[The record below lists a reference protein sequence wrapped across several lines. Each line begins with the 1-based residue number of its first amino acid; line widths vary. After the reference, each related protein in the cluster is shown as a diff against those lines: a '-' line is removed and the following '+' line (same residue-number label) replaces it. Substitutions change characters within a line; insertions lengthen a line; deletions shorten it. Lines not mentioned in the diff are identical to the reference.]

1 MFSGRSKGNIGK
13 KTVNTE
19 IKTRKQRDNLKR
31 FRFSYVYSHKFE
43 NFKKIHQPFYLTNF
57 YKKTKIIKIY
67 PQKEA
72 LKALGEN
79 QFLSKSTPYKEG

>member
-1 MFSGRSKGNIGK
+1 MFTLINLRTSENYISLLLDKFLKKK
-13 KTVNTE
+13 KT
-19 IKTRKQRDNLKR
+19 
-31 FRFSYVYSHKFE
+31 
-43 NFKKIHQPFYLTNF
+43 
-57 YKKTKIIKIY
+57 IIKIY